1 LQQKKQAQKQETE
14 EERAVRL
21 EALAI
26 AAKEAAVRREEAVRQ
41 KLLDRQK
48 HEQVR
53 MPMHCMVAL
62 HSTDSMGLLH
72 YQEDMS
78 PSTSLK
84 VVGLIHVAALQSIK
98 SSYSVPGLA

>member
-1 LQQKKQAQKQETE
+1 MSHFTTPDRYQLLQQKKPAEKQETE

-26 AAKEAAVRREEAVRQ
+26 AAKEAAVRREEAARQ

-53 MPMHCMVAL
+53 MPIHCMVPL
-62 HSTDSMGLLH
+62 HFTDSMGLLH
-72 YQEDMS
+72 CQKDVS
-78 PSTSLK
+78 PSMPTVDWHFSQ
-84 VVGLIHVAALQSIK
+84 GSGA
-98 SSYSVPGLA
+98 